1 MVETQPSRRLWVRS
15 GHGATI
21 ANRSFMTQSDT
32 LRTRITALRQVYAP
46 WTLGV
51 QRQLQ
56 MLAGQHGRTIP
67 LEDMRIRQKI
77 SLQFRGE

>member
-1 MVETQPSRRLWVRS
+1 
-15 GHGATI
+15 
-21 ANRSFMTQSDT
+21 MTQSDT

-77 SLQFRGE
+77 SLQFRSGQGKFWVLPDLLKKLGMSEVR